1 MTTLFEGIL
10 LGLSLSF
17 IFGFG
22 PAFFALIQ
30 TGIYRGFW
38 SGVLLAFGI
47 FLNDVAIVVLGL
59 LGSVNVI
66 SGSENYQLMGIIG
79 GGVLIIFGVVT
90 YNRKDLS
97 SNQQKN
103 GNEDLHGLIY
113 IVKGFLLNLLNPF
126 VWIFWLTVIV
136 SATASYKADVYNLT
150 LFFSSTL
157 GVVLISDIFKVFT
170 ASRIKHFLTD
180 KFLIMINKIAG
191 GALILFGSFLI
202 LRAIFQF

>member
-157 GVVLISDIFKVFT
+157 GVVLLSDIFKVFT